1 MKLRL
6 TLIML
11 AVIATASLATAQNH
25 EKRMAQIRQAYA
37 DRLEIINNN
46 TYDEPFNYVNVD
58 LSQNLPG
65 SGIHDRHEKY
75 YFTQEVY
82 GEDGRMASLLFY
94 LTCKDTYTMG
104 MHIYKWEFLWDAMEG
119 DPMFALL
126 VRQEGDAK
134 KEYRFYFENNKV
146 IKVVPEFKQWP
157 DKDMM
162 SLHPYVIDRPEDVLK
177 LMKQYQ
183 ATFNLL
189 LHDE

>member
-1 MKLRL
+1 MKLRTTIL
-6 TLIML
+6 ML
-11 AVIATASLATAQNH
+11 ALLATTSLVTAQNH

-75 YFTQEVY
+75 YFTQEEY
-82 GEDGRMASLLFY
+82 GENGRMASLLFF

-104 MHIYKWEFLWDAMEG
+104 MHVYKWEFLWDAMEG

-162 SLHPYVIDRPEDVLK
+162 SLHPYVIDTPEDVLK

-183 ATFNLL
+183 TTFNLL
-189 LHDE
+189 LQE